1 MHIGGLP
8 RPKAKKIP
16 VKMQE
21 GRFFRQMN
29 VKIVSYYDTYLQSLL
44 EENLWYTQTFVT
56 LCNSQIR
63 EQILVLDLYV
73 LTVELLAYKKD

>member
-1 MHIGGLP
+1 MLLHCTLVAFQGQRL
-8 RPKAKKIP
+8 RIP

-44 EENLWYTQTFVT
+44 QEDLWYTQTLVT
-56 LCNSQIR
+56 LCNLCQSEFLR
-63 EQILVLDLYV
+63 ESTIFETYGY
-73 LTVELLAYKKD
+73 TH